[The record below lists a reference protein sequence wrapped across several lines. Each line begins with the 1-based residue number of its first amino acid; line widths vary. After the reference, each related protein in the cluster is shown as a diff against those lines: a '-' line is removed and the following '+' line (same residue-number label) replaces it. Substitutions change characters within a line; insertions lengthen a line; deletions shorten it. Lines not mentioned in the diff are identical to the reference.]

1 MRFAKTPLR
10 YMPQLDGIRAIA
22 VMLVFCSHWLPQNN
36 PLHSFPLGRIGVDI
50 FFVLSGFLITKI
62 LLKER
67 FDVDQRVSAD
77 RKIYIFYIRRA
88 LRIFPI
94 YYLLLIIIF
103 ITNMEDARSSL
114 LWYASYMT
122 NFYLFKEQNWINHLS
137 HLWTLAVEEQYYLFW
152 PLIIMFIP
160 RNKLLKVIM
169 FFIIL
174 GPVSRAIFYSINPD
188 AYIFS
193 NILTIN
199 CIDILS
205 MGALLAYIHSGNF
218 QFTIN
223 KSVIYIIAGSMLGVI
238 LLSAAGLL
246 HGFISAVFHN
256 TAVAI
261 ISVLL
266 IHKASIGFEGGIGK
280 LLETNFLVYIGKISY
295 GLYLYHNFIPK
306 IYHKLFEK
314 TNLQNVSIPFTE
326 GYTFAPFIQNQYL
339 LFPLFIFTAL
349 VIATFSWYVIEK
361 PINGLK
367 SRFGYDKKE
376 GSTEAVST
384 V

>member
-1 MRFAKTPLR
+1 
-10 YMPQLDGIRAIA
+10 
-22 VMLVFCSHWLPQNN
+22 
-36 PLHSFPLGRIGVDI
+36 
-50 FFVLSGFLITKI
+50 
-62 LLKER
+62 
-67 FDVDQRVSAD
+67 
-77 RKIYIFYIRRA
+77 
-88 LRIFPI
+88 
-94 YYLLLIIIF
+94 
-103 ITNMEDARSSL
+103 
-114 LWYASYMT
+114 
-122 NFYLFKEQNWINHLS
+122 
-137 HLWTLAVEEQYYLFW
+137 
-152 PLIIMFIP
+152 
-160 RNKLLKVIM
+160 
-169 FFIIL
+169 
-174 GPVSRAIFYSINPD
+174 
-188 AYIFS
+188 
-193 NILTIN
+193 
-199 CIDILS
+199 

-367 SRFGYDKKE
+367 SRFGYDNKE
-376 GSTEAVST
+376 GATEAVST
-384 V
+384 G